1 MKNQNLYKKKIKRYL
16 DVILKEPFPYWFGA
30 ILLGILNV
38 GLFAVSGEP
47 WHITSHFVHCGAWI
61 ARALGV
67 RPELWAFYGEKDNA
81 EALAQGFLR
90 DGGSIQNL
98 GIIAGAMLAALLAS
112 QFRFRKI
119 KSYKQVIGAVI
130 GGFLMGY
137 GARLAFGCNI
147 GALFSGISSMS
158 LHGWIFMASM
168 LAGTYLGSR
177 ILIRFF
183 LY

>member
-1 MKNQNLYKKKIKRYL
+1 VKNMEFYKEKLKRFA

-30 ILLGILNV
+30 IVLGILNV
-38 GLFAVSGEP
+38 CLLAVSGEP
-47 WHITSHFVHCGAWI
+47 WRITSYFAHWGAWV
-61 ARALGV
+61 ARAFGA
-67 RPELWAFYGEKDNA
+67 RPEFWAFYGERENA
-81 EALAQGFLR
+81 AALADGFLR
-90 DGGSIQNL
+90 DGGSVQNL

-137 GARLAFGCNI
+137 GARLSFGCNI

-158 LHGWIFMASM
+158 LHGWIFMAGM
-168 LAGTYLGSR
+168 LAGAYLGSR
-177 ILIRFF
+177 LLIKFF